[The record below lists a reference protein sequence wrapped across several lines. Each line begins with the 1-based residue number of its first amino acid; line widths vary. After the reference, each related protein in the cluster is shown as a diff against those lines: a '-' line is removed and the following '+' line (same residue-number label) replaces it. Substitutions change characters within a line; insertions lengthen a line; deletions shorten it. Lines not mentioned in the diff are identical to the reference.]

1 MSRRVYHSLLFLT
14 LTSLLSGCTI
24 GGLVLDAKICE
35 KKLETPRETG
45 RVEEDDRECELIFT
59 YLGLYI
65 DYSVVQSFN
74 NPKPAHNGSSTQE
87 EIDDIQESIDN
98 YQKMQNQAWYLDG
111 ASEKASPLNPHER
124 IPLNED
130 EYLILSLTKAE

>member
-14 LTSLLSGCTI
+14 LVSLLSGCTI

-111 ASEKASPLNPHER
+111 ASETLSPLEPHEKA
-124 IPLNED
+124 PTTE
-130 EYLILSLTKAE
+130 EEFLILSQAKP